1 MSVMPVENSRQCVI
15 EFDGKNYVS
24 KTCDVN
30 DILKKVRT
38 GCKCACGGKILLWLK
53 MMIIRL

>member
-1 MSVMPVENSRQCVI
+1 MRVMPVENSRQCVI

-38 GCKCACGGKILLWLK
+38 GCKCACGGKILL
-53 MMIIRL
+53 